1 MSTHTDT
8 MSKSAKIE
16 TGSNANPKAQGEPS
30 GESVLGAAPCY
41 AQWELLMVCPHC
53 GYRSKWNG
61 VKTQHCGECTETFI
75 SCGVKGKPEQAAKK
89 IFNAGF
95 VSEQEIAEI
104 IKKTIRA

>member
-1 MSTHTDT
+1 MNTQNEDNQETKNKLESG
-8 MSKSAKIE
+8 SA
-16 TGSNANPKAQGEPS
+16 S
-30 GESVLGAAPCY
+30 GAATCY

-61 VKTQHCGECTETFI
+61 VKTQHCGGCTETFI

-104 IKKTIRA
+104 IRKTIRA